1 MHYACKWSVTRFH
14 VKLILPTFHPGWMMV
29 VAKRIFIKREFEIDS
44 ADERPCNDTFSL
56 ENSFSLTEV
65 T

>member
-56 ENSFSLTEV
+56 
-65 T
+65 